1 MGIGN
6 RINEHGQV
14 SDVHTEGDRNSWPSG
29 SGSSPDDGTE
39 SLNGGGTGKAT
50 NGKKSIFVGGS
61 KNLRY
66 PKDRMDN
73 SDMDYLR
80 IKIADYQAPFGGQ
93 DLLGTGDNSLA
104 QLQFSTPEKGE
115 RKKVTNYGI
124 NISGFK
130 AISEATGSNANRK
143 NLKNPKHTIIL
154 PIPQQLSDISAI
166 DWTDGKLNPIEAY
179 GLAATST
186 IIKEGGRG
194 IDNAGKAATSVVQ
207 QLFQSLGQAVNTP
220 GIQDAAIA
228 AISGQAVGALGGNVS
243 GSSIVARATGQVFN
257 PNLELLFNGVNLR
270 VFPFTFEFF
279 PRNREEGEE
288 VRQIIRL
295 LKYSMVPSR
304 GDQGIFIKAPYVFQL
319 EYMKGKGP
327 HPFLNKFQP
336 MALTN
341 MSLNYTGSNT
351 YSTFYDGTP
360 THIRLELLF
369 KELNPVYKD
378 DYDALPYG
386 KGVGF

>member
-1 MGIGN
+1 MPGN
-6 RINEHGQV
+6 RINEYGQV
-14 SDVHTEGDRNSWPSG
+14 SDVASEGDRSTWPTG
-29 SGSSPDDGTE
+29 QTKPDDPTE
-39 SLNGGGTGKAT
+39 SQNGGGTGKAT
-50 NGKKSIFVGGS
+50 NGKKSRFVSGN

-66 PKDRMDN
+66 PKDRIDD

-80 IKIADYQAPFGGQ
+80 IKIAEYRAPFGGSN
-93 DLLGTGDNSLA
+93 LLDNIVGDIA
-104 QLQFSTPEKGE
+104 VDEKT
-115 RKKVTNYGI
+115 KKVTSKYNVKT
-124 NISGFK
+124 SGFK

-143 NLKNPKHTIIL
+143 NLKDPKHMIVL

-186 IIKEGGRG
+186 IIREGGRG
-194 IDNAGKAATSVVQ
+194 IDNAGKAAKDIVT
-207 QLFQSLGQAVNTP
+207 QLGASIGAAANDP
-220 GIQDAAIA
+220 NIQNALVA

-288 VRQIIRL
+288 VRQILRL
-295 LKYSMVPSR
+295 LKYSMVPSK

-319 EYMKGKGP
+319 EYMKGRHP
-327 HPFLNKFQP
+327 HPFLNRFQP

-341 MSLNYTGSNT
+341 MSVNYTGSNN

-378 DYDALPYG
+378 DYDVLPYDE
-386 KGVGF
+386 GVGF

>member
-1 MGIGN
+1 MATGNLPANIGPLN
-6 RINEHGQV
+6 NPDFGKP
-14 SDVHTEGDRNSWPSG
+14 GDQSTWGGG
-29 SGSSPDDGTE
+29 SKPDDPTE
-39 SLNGGGTGKAT
+39 SQNGGGTGKAT
-50 NGKKSIFVGGS
+50 NGKKSRFVSGN

-66 PKDRMDN
+66 PKDRIDS

-80 IKIADYQAPFGGQ
+80 IKIAEYRAPFGGSN
-93 DLLGTGDNSLA
+93 LLDGIED
-104 QLQFSTPEKGE
+104 LQFSSEKGKE
-115 RKKVTNYGI
+115 SEVTKYGI
-124 NISGFK
+124 KTSGFK

-143 NLKNPKHTIIL
+143 NLKDPKHMIVL

-186 IIKEGGRG
+186 IIQKGGRG
-194 IDNAGKAATSVVQ
+194 IA
-207 QLFQSLGQAVNTP
+207 
-220 GIQDAAIA
+220 DAAQAAKDIVAQLGASIGSAANDPNIQNALVA

-288 VRQIIRL
+288 VRQILRL
-295 LKYSMVPSR
+295 LKYSMVPSK

-319 EYMKGKGP
+319 EYMKGRHP
-327 HPFLNKFQP
+327 HPFLNRFQP

-341 MSLNYTGSNT
+341 MSVNYTGSNN

-378 DYDALPYG
+378 DYDVLPYDE
-386 KGVGF
+386 GVGF

>member
-1 MGIGN
+1 MATGNLPANIGPLN
-6 RINEHGQV
+6 NPDFGKP
-14 SDVHTEGDRNSWPSG
+14 GDQSTWGGG
-29 SGSSPDDGTE
+29 SKPDDPTE
-39 SLNGGGTGKAT
+39 SQNGGGTGKAT
-50 NGKKSIFVGGS
+50 NGKKSRFVSGN

-66 PKDRMDN
+66 PKDRMDD

-80 IKIADYQAPFGGQ
+80 IKIAEYRAPFGGSN
-93 DLLGTGDNSLA
+93 LLDNIVGDI
-104 QLQFSTPEKGE
+104 TVDKKT
-115 RKKVTNYGI
+115 KKVTSDY
-124 NISGFK
+124 NIKTSGFK

-143 NLKNPKHTIIL
+143 NLKDPKHMIVL

-186 IIKEGGRG
+186 IIQKGGTG
-194 IDNAGKAATSVVQ
+194 IGDAAKAAKDIVT
-207 QLFQSLGQAVNTP
+207 QLGASIGSAANDP
-220 GIQDAAIA
+220 NIQNALIA

-288 VRQIIRL
+288 VRQILRL

-319 EYMKGKGP
+319 EYMKGRHP
-327 HPFLNKFQP
+327 HPFLNRFQP

-341 MSLNYTGSNT
+341 MSVNYTGSNN

-378 DYDALPYG
+378 DYDVLPYDE
-386 KGVGF
+386 GVGF

>member
-1 MGIGN
+1 MPGN
-6 RINEHGQV
+6 RINEYGQV
-14 SDVHTEGDRNSWPSG
+14 SNVASEGDRSTWSG
-29 SGSSPDDGTE
+29 GSKPDDPTE
-39 SLNGGGTGKAT
+39 AQNGGGTGKAT
-50 NGKKSIFVGGS
+50 NGKKSRFVSGN

-66 PKDRMDN
+66 PKDRIDD

-80 IKIADYQAPFGGQ
+80 IKIAEYRAPFGGSN
-93 DLLGTGDNSLA
+93 LLDGIED
-104 QLQFSTPEKGE
+104 LQFSSEKGKE
-115 RKKVTNYGI
+115 SEVTKYGI
-124 NISGFK
+124 KTSGFK

-143 NLKNPKHTIIL
+143 NLKNPKHMIVL

-186 IIKEGGRG
+186 IIQAGGRG
-194 IDNAGKAATSVVQ
+194 IGDAGKAAKDIVT
-207 QLFQSLGQAVNTP
+207 QLGASIGSAANDP
-220 GIQDAAIA
+220 NIQNALVA

-304 GDQGIFIKAPYVFQL
+304 GDQGIFIKAPFVFQL
-319 EYMKGKGP
+319 QYMKGRDP
-327 HPFLNKFQP
+327 HPFLNRFQP

-341 MSLNYTGSNT
+341 MSLNYTGSNN

-378 DYDALPYG
+378 DYDALPYDE
-386 KGVGF
+386 GVGF

>member
-1 MGIGN
+1 MPGN
-6 RINEHGQV
+6 RINEYGQV
-14 SDVHTEGDRNSWPSG
+14 SNVASEGDRSTWSG
-29 SGSSPDDGTE
+29 GSKPDDPTE
-39 SLNGGGTGKAT
+39 SQNGGGTGKAT
-50 NGKKSIFVGGS
+50 NGKKSRFVSGN

-66 PKDRMDN
+66 PKDRIDD

-80 IKIADYQAPFGGQ
+80 IKIAEYRAPFGGSN
-93 DLLGTGDNSLA
+93 LLDGIED
-104 QLQFSTPEKGE
+104 LQFSSEKGKE
-115 RKKVTNYGI
+115 SEVTKYGI
-124 NISGFK
+124 KTSGFK

-143 NLKNPKHTIIL
+143 NLKDPKHMIVL

-186 IIKEGGRG
+186 IIQKGGRG
-194 IDNAGKAATSVVQ
+194 IA
-207 QLFQSLGQAVNTP
+207 
-220 GIQDAAIA
+220 DAAQAAKDIVAQLGASIGSAANDPNIQNALVA

-279 PRNREEGEE
+279 PRNRDEGEE
-288 VRQIIRL
+288 VRQILRL

-319 EYMKGKGP
+319 EYMKGSKP
-327 HPFLNKFQP
+327 HPFLNRFQP

-341 MSLNYTGSNT
+341 MSVNYTGSNN

-378 DYDALPYG
+378 DYDALPYDE
-386 KGVGF
+386 GVGF

>member
-1 MGIGN
+1 MAIGN
-6 RINEHGQV
+6 RTNEIGQLFDEP
-14 SDVHTEGDRNSWPSG
+14 SEGDRSSWPSG
-29 SGSSPDDGTE
+29 SKPDDASKPE
-39 SLNGGGTGKAT
+39 NAVKET
-50 NGKKSIFVGGS
+50 NGKKSTFVGGS

-80 IKIADYQAPFGGQ
+80 IKIAEYRAPFGGSN
-93 DLLGTGDNSLA
+93 LLDGIED
-104 QLQFSTPEKGE
+104 LQFSSEKGKE
-115 RKKVTNYGI
+115 SEVTKYGI
-124 NISGFK
+124 KTSGFK

-143 NLKNPKHTIIL
+143 NLKDPKHMIVL

-186 IIKEGGRG
+186 IINEGGRG
-194 IDNAGKAATSVVQ
+194 IGDAAKAAKDIVA
-207 QLFQSLGQAVNTP
+207 QLGASIGSAANDP
-220 GIQDAAIA
+220 NIQNALVA

-257 PNLELLFNGVNLR
+257 PNLELLFNGVNIR

-279 PRNREEGEE
+279 PRNRDEGEE
-288 VRQIIRL
+288 VRQILRL

-319 EYMKGKGP
+319 EYMKGSKP
-327 HPFLNKFQP
+327 HPFLNRFQP

-341 MSLNYTGSNT
+341 MSVNYTGSNN

-378 DYDALPYG
+378 DYDALPYDE
-386 KGVGF
+386 GVGF

>member
-1 MGIGN
+1 LK
-6 RINEHGQV
+6 
-14 SDVHTEGDRNSWPSG
+14 T
-29 SGSSPDDGTE
+29 
-39 SLNGGGTGKAT
+39 
-50 NGKKSIFVGGS
+50 
-61 KNLRY
+61 
-66 PKDRMDN
+66 
-73 SDMDYLR
+73 
-80 IKIADYQAPFGGQ
+80 
-93 DLLGTGDNSLA
+93 
-104 QLQFSTPEKGE
+104 
-115 RKKVTNYGI
+115 
-124 NISGFK
+124 SGFK

-143 NLKNPKHTIIL
+143 NLKDPKHMIVL

-186 IIKEGGRG
+186 IIREGGRG
-194 IDNAGKAATSVVQ
+194 IDNAGKAAKDIVA
-207 QLFQSLGQAVNTP
+207 QLGASIGSAANDP
-220 GIQDAAIA
+220 NIQNALVA

-288 VRQIIRL
+288 VRQILRL
-295 LKYSMVPSR
+295 LKYSMVPSK

-319 EYMKGKGP
+319 EYMKGRHP
-327 HPFLNKFQP
+327 HPFLNRFQP

-341 MSLNYTGSNT
+341 MSVNYTGSNN

-378 DYDALPYG
+378 DYDVLPYDE
-386 KGVGF
+386 GVGF

>member
-1 MGIGN
+1 MLPP
-6 RINEHGQV
+6 GQTSEYGQL
-14 SDVHTEGDRNSWPSG
+14 SDKPTTGDPKSWNNPG
-29 SGSSPDDGTE
+29 SKPDDPTDAQ
-39 SLNGGGTGKAT
+39 NGGGTGKAT
-50 NGKKSIFVGGS
+50 NGKKSRFVGGN

-66 PKDRMDN
+66 PKDRIDD

-80 IKIADYQAPFGGQ
+80 IKIAEYRAPFGGSN
-93 DLLGTGDNSLA
+93 LLDGIEDV
-104 QLQFSTPEKGE
+104 QFSSVKGKE
-115 RKKVTNYGI
+115 SEVTRYGI
-124 NISGFK
+124 KTSGFK

-143 NLKNPKHTIIL
+143 NLKDPKHMIVL

-186 IIKEGGRG
+186 IIQAGGRG
-194 IDNAGKAATSVVQ
+194 IADAAKAAKDIVT
-207 QLFQSLGQAVNTP
+207 QLGASIGSAANDP
-220 GIQDAAIA
+220 NIQNALVA

-288 VRQIIRL
+288 VRQILRL

-319 EYMKGKGP
+319 EYMKGRHP
-327 HPFLNKFQP
+327 HPFLNRFQP

-341 MSLNYTGSNT
+341 MSVNYTGSNN

-378 DYDALPYG
+378 DYDVLPYDE
-386 KGVGF
+386 GVGF

>member
-1 MGIGN
+1 MPGN
-6 RINEHGQV
+6 RINEYGQV
-14 SDVHTEGDRNSWPSG
+14 SNVASEGDRSTWSG
-29 SGSSPDDGTE
+29 GSKPDDPTE
-39 SLNGGGTGKAT
+39 SQNGGGTGKAT
-50 NGKKSIFVGGS
+50 NGKKSRFVSGN

-66 PKDRMDN
+66 PKDRIDD

-80 IKIADYQAPFGGQ
+80 IKIAEYRAPFGGSN
-93 DLLGTGDNSLA
+93 LLDGIED
-104 QLQFSTPEKGE
+104 LQFSSEKGKE
-115 RKKVTNYGI
+115 SEVTKYGI
-124 NISGFK
+124 KTSGFK

-143 NLKNPKHTIIL
+143 NLKDPKHMIVL

-186 IIKEGGRG
+186 IIQKGGRG
-194 IDNAGKAATSVVQ
+194 IA
-207 QLFQSLGQAVNTP
+207 
-220 GIQDAAIA
+220 DAAQAAKDIVAQLGASIGSAANDPNIQNALVA

-279 PRNREEGEE
+279 PRNRDEGEE
-288 VRQIIRL
+288 VRQILRL

-319 EYMKGKGP
+319 EYMKGRHP
-327 HPFLNKFQP
+327 HPFLNRFQP

-341 MSLNYTGSNT
+341 MSVNYTGSNN

-378 DYDALPYG
+378 DYDALPYDE
-386 KGVGF
+386 GVGF

>member
-1 MGIGN
+1 MPGN
-6 RINEHGQV
+6 RINEYGQV
-14 SDVHTEGDRNSWPSG
+14 SNVASEGDRSTWSG
-29 SGSSPDDGTE
+29 GSKPDDPTE
-39 SLNGGGTGKAT
+39 SQNGGGTGKAT
-50 NGKKSIFVGGS
+50 NGKISRFVSGN

-66 PKDRMDN
+66 PKDRIDD

-80 IKIADYQAPFGGQ
+80 IKIAEYRAPFGGSN
-93 DLLGTGDNSLA
+93 LLDGIED
-104 QLQFSTPEKGE
+104 LQFSSEKGKE
-115 RKKVTNYGI
+115 SEVTKYGI
-124 NISGFK
+124 KTSGFK

-143 NLKNPKHTIIL
+143 NLKDPKHMIVL

-186 IIKEGGRG
+186 IIQKGGRG
-194 IDNAGKAATSVVQ
+194 IA
-207 QLFQSLGQAVNTP
+207 
-220 GIQDAAIA
+220 DAAQAAKDIVAQLGASIGSAANDPNIQNALVA

-288 VRQIIRL
+288 VRQILRL

-319 EYMKGKGP
+319 EYMKGRHP
-327 HPFLNKFQP
+327 HPFLNRFQP

-341 MSLNYTGSNT
+341 MSVNYTGSNN

-378 DYDALPYG
+378 DYDVLPYDE
-386 KGVGF
+386 GVGF